1 MKQIIGRKLGMTQ
14 IFATDGTQYAVTV
27 VEVLPN
33 IVTRIK
39 TVEKDGYKAYV
50 VGYDTKKESR
60 ANKCEQGYAKKTNTP
75 IASFYRE
82 IAGNDLDAL
91 NLTVGA
97 KLDASLFKT
106 GDIVDVTGTSKGKGY
121 TGTIKRYHH
130 TIGPKGHGSG
140 YHRQV
145 GSFAN
150 NGRCNNRVLP
160 GKKMS
165 GHRGFEQ
172 ATILNL
178 LVVETNAE
186 KGYIL
191 VKGAIPGAK
200 QSLVKIRSA
209 IRTQL
214 GKAQQVKP
222 LVDLTAK
229 KETPKAAEQPK
240 VEKKVEAPKA
250 EAKPQPK
257 VEKKVEAKPAPAAKP
272 EVKKEAAPKA
282 EAPKTAA
289 PKKEEVK
296 KEAK

>member
-1 MKQIIGRKLGMTQ
+1 MKQLIGRKLGMTQ
-14 IFATDGTQYAVTV
+14 IFATDGTQYAVSV
-27 VEVLPN
+27 IEVLPN
-33 IVTRIK
+33 IVSQIK
-39 TVEKDGYKAYV
+39 TSEKDGYKAYV
-50 VGYDTKKESR
+50 VGYDNKRESR
-60 ANKCEQGYAKKTNTP
+60 ANKCEKGIAKKSNTP
-75 IASFYRE
+75 LAKFYRE
-82 IAGNDLDAL
+82 VSGKDLDSL
-91 NLTVGA
+91 NLNVGA

-106 GDIVDVTGTSKGKGY
+106 GDIVDVIGTSKGKGY

-172 ATILNL
+172 VTVLNL
-178 LVVETNAE
+178 LVVESNAE

-191 VKGAIPGAK
+191 VKGAIPGTK

-214 GKAQQVKP
+214 GKPQQVKN
-222 LVDLTAK
+222 LVDLSSK
-229 KETPKAAEQPK
+229 KEAPKAAEVKAEAPK
-240 VEKKVEAPKA
+240 VE
-250 EAKPQPK
+250 
-257 VEKKVEAKPAPAAKP
+257 AKP
-272 EVKKEAAPKA
+272 EVKKEAPK
-282 EAPKTAA
+282 AA

>member
-14 IFATDGTQYAVTV
+14 IFATDGTQYGVTV

-50 VGYDTKKESR
+50 IGYDTKKEAK
-60 ANKCEQGYAKKTNTP
+60 ANKCEKGYAKKTNTP
-75 IASFYRE
+75 IANFYRE
-82 IAGNDLDAL
+82 IAGKDLDNL
-91 NLTVGA
+91 NLAVGA

-106 GDIVDVTGTSKGKGY
+106 GDIVDVIGTSKGKGY

-172 ATILNL
+172 VTILNL

-191 VKGAIPGAK
+191 IKGALPGANH
-200 QSLVKIRSA
+200 SLVKIRSA

-214 GKAQQVKP
+214 GKPQQVKN
-222 LVDLTAK
+222 LVDLSAK
-229 KETPKAAEQPK
+229 K
-240 VEKKVEAPKA
+240 EAPKA
-250 EAKPQPK
+250 EAKPAEQPK
-257 VEKKVEAKPAPAAKP
+257 VEAKP
-272 EVKKEAAPKA
+272 EVKKEAPKA
-282 EAPKTAA
+282 APQQEKA
-289 PKKEEVK
+289 K

>member
-1 MKQIIGRKLGMTQ
+1 MKQLIGRKLGMTQ
-14 IFATDGTQYAVTV
+14 IFATDGTQYAVSV
-27 VEVLPN
+27 IEVLPN
-33 IVTRIK
+33 VITRIK
-39 TVEKDGYKAYV
+39 TEEKDGYKAYV
-50 VGYDTKKESR
+50 VGYDSKKESR
-60 ANKCEQGYAKKTNTP
+60 ANKCEKGFSKKSNTP
-75 IASFYRE
+75 LARFYRE
-82 IAGNDLDAL
+82 VTGKDLDAL
-91 NLTVGA
+91 NLTVGG
-97 KLDASLFKT
+97 KLDASIFKA
-106 GDIVDVTGTSKGKGY
+106 GDIVDVIGTSKGKGY

-214 GKAQQVKP
+214 GKPQQVKP
-222 LVDLTAK
+222 LVDLSAK
-229 KETPKAAEQPK
+229 KEQPKA
-240 VEKKVEAPKA
+240 VEAPKA
-250 EAKPQPK
+250 EAKP
-257 VEKKVEAKPAPAAKP
+257 APAPKP

-282 EAPKTAA
+282 APAKPAEAPKAA

>member
-1 MKQIIGRKLGMTQ
+1 MKQLIGRKLGMTQ
-14 IFATDGTQYAVTV
+14 IFATDGTQYAVSV
-27 VEVLPN
+27 IEVLPN
-33 IVTRIK
+33 VITRIK
-39 TVEKDGYKAYV
+39 TEEKDGYKAYV
-50 VGYDTKKESR
+50 VGYDSKKESR
-60 ANKCEQGYAKKTNTP
+60 ANKCEKGFSKKSNTP
-75 IASFYRE
+75 LAKFYRE
-82 IAGNDLDAL
+82 VTGKDLDAL
-91 NLTVGA
+91 NLTVGG
-97 KLDASLFKT
+97 KLDASLFKA
-106 GDIVDVTGTSKGKGY
+106 GDIVDVIGTSKGKGY
-121 TGTIKRYHH
+121 SGTIKRYHH

-165 GHRGFEQ
+165 GHHGFEQ

-214 GKAQQVKP
+214 GKPQQVKT
-222 LVDLTAK
+222 LVDLSAK
-229 KETPKAAEQPK
+229 KEAPKAA
-240 VEKKVEAPKA
+240 EAPKA
-250 EAKPQPK
+250 E
-257 VEKKVEAKPAPAAKP
+257 VKPAPAPKAEVKPTPAAKP
-272 EVKKEAAPKA
+272 EVKKEAPKA
-282 EAPKTAA
+282 EAPKAAA

>member
-33 IVTRIK
+33 IVARIK
-39 TVEKDGYKAYV
+39 SEEKDGYKAYV
-50 VGYDTKKESR
+50 IGYDNKKEAK
-60 ANKCEQGYAKKTNTP
+60 ANKCEKGLAKKSNTQV
-75 IASFYRE
+75 AKFYRE
-82 IAGNDLDAL
+82 IAGNDLDDL

-97 KLDASLFKT
+97 KLDASLFKA
-106 GDIVDVTGTSKGKGY
+106 GDIVDVIGTSKGKGY

-130 TIGPKGHGSG
+130 AIGPKGHGSG

-165 GHRGFEQ
+165 GHRGYEQ
-172 ATILNL
+172 VTILNL
-178 LVVETNAE
+178 LVVETNKD

-191 VKGAIPGAK
+191 IKGALPGAN

-214 GKAQQVKP
+214 GKPQQVKN
-222 LVDLTAK
+222 LVDLSP
-229 KETPKAAEQPK
+229 KE
-240 VEKKVEAPKA
+240 V
-250 EAKPQPK
+250 
-257 VEKKVEAKPAPAAKP
+257 KVEAKKEEAKATV
-272 EVKKEAAPKA
+272 EEKKEAPA
-282 EAPKTAA
+282 
-289 PKKEEVK
+289 V
-296 KEAK
+296 AK

>member
-1 MKQIIGRKLGMTQ
+1 MKQLIGRKLGMTQ
-14 IFATDGTQYAVTV
+14 IFATDGTQYAVSV
-27 VEVLPN
+27 IEVLPN
-33 IVTRIK
+33 IITRIK
-39 TVEKDGYKAYV
+39 TEEKDGYKAYI
-50 VGYDTKKESR
+50 VGYDSKKESR
-60 ANKCEQGYAKKTNTP
+60 ANKCEKGFSKKSNTP
-75 IASFYRE
+75 LARFYRE
-82 IAGNDLDAL
+82 VTGKDLDAM
-91 NLTVGA
+91 NLTVGG
-97 KLDASLFKT
+97 KLDASIFKA
-106 GDIVDVTGTSKGKGY
+106 GDIVDVIGTSKGKGY

-214 GKAQQVKP
+214 GKPQQVKT
-222 LVDLTAK
+222 LVDLSAK
-229 KETPKAAEQPK
+229 KEQPK
-240 VEKKVEAPKA
+240 VAEAPKTA
-250 EAKPQPK
+250 PAPK
-257 VEKKVEAKPAPAAKP
+257 AEAKPAPAAKP
-272 EVKKEAAPKA
+272 EVKKEAPKAAPTKPA
-282 EAPKTAA
+282 EAPKAAA
-289 PKKEEVK
+289 PKKEEIK

>member
-1 MKQIIGRKLGMTQ
+1 MKQLIGRKLGMTQ

-27 VEVLPN
+27 IEVLPN

-39 TVEKDGYKAYV
+39 TVEKDGYQAYV
-50 VGYDTKKESR
+50 IGYDSKKESI
-60 ANKCEQGYAKKTNTP
+60 ANKCEKGLAKKSNTP
-75 IASFYRE
+75 IAKFYRE
-82 IAGNDLDAL
+82 VAGKDLDNL
-91 NLTVGA
+91 NLAVGA
-97 KLDASLFKT
+97 KLDASLFKA
-106 GDIVDVTGTSKGKGY
+106 GDVVDVIGTSKGKGY

-140 YHRQV
+140 YHRGV

-172 ATILNL
+172 VTILNL

-209 IRTQL
+209 VRTQL
-214 GKAQQVKP
+214 GKAEQIKT
-222 LVDLTAK
+222 LVNLT
-229 KETPKAAEQPK
+229 
-240 VEKKVEAPKA
+240 
-250 EAKPQPK
+250 
-257 VEKKVEAKPAPAAKP
+257 
-272 EVKKEAAPKA
+272 
-282 EAPKTAA
+282 

-296 KEAK
+296 QPEVKTEAAPKVEATNKEVQAPKKEEANKSEAPKEAIKETK

>member
-14 IFATDGTQYAVTV
+14 IFATDGTQYGVTV
-27 VEVLPN
+27 IEVLPN

-39 TVEKDGYKAYV
+39 SEEKDGYKAYV
-50 VGYDTKKESR
+50 IGYDNKKEAK
-60 ANKCEQGYAKKTNTP
+60 ANKCEKGYAKKTNT
-75 IASFYRE
+75 AVAKFYRE
-82 IAGNDLDAL
+82 LEGNELDAL
-91 NLTVGA
+91 NLVVGA
-97 KLDASLFKT
+97 KLDASLFKA
-106 GDIVDVTGTSKGKGY
+106 GDIVDVIGTSKGKGY

-178 LVVETNAE
+178 LVVETNNE

-191 VKGAIPGAK
+191 VKGAIPGNK

-214 GKAQQVKP
+214 GKPQQVKN
-222 LVDLTAK
+222 LVDLSAK
-229 KETPKAAEQPK
+229 KEAPKAEAKPAEQPK
-240 VEKKVEAPKA
+240 VEEKKVEAPKA
-250 EAKPQPK
+250 E
-257 VEKKVEAKPAPAAKP
+257 
-272 EVKKEAAPKA
+272 
-282 EAPKTAA
+282 
-289 PKKEEVK
+289 VK

>member
-27 VEVLPN
+27 IEVLPN
-33 IVTRIK
+33 IIAQVK
-39 TVEKDGYKAYV
+39 KSEKEGYNAYV
-50 VGYDTKKESR
+50 IGYDTKKESR
-60 ANKCEQGYAKKTNTP
+60 ANKAMKGIAKKSNTP
-75 IASFYRE
+75 IAMFYRE
-82 IAGNDLDAL
+82 VEGNELDKL
-91 NLTVGA
+91 NLAVGA

-106 GDIVDVTGTSKGKGY
+106 GDIVDVIGTSKGKGY
-121 TGTIKRYHH
+121 SGTIKRYHH

-165 GHRGFEQ
+165 GHHGFKQ

-178 LVVETNAE
+178 LVVESNAE

-191 VKGAIPGAK
+191 LKGAVPGANK
-200 QSLVKIRSA
+200 SLVKIRSA
-209 IRTQL
+209 VRTQL
-214 GKAQQVKP
+214 GKPQTVKT
-222 LVDLTAK
+222 LVDLTPKTEVK
-229 KETPKAAEQPK
+229 KEEVKA
-240 VEKKVEAPKA
+240 EAPKA
-250 EAKPQPK
+250 EAK
-257 VEKKVEAKPAPAAKP
+257 
-272 EVKKEAAPKA
+272 AAPV
-282 EAPKTAA
+282 EN
-289 PKKEEVK
+289 

>member
-1 MKQIIGRKLGMTQ
+1 MKQLIGRKLGMTQ
-14 IFATDGTQYAVTV
+14 IFATDGTQYAVSV
-27 VEVLPN
+27 IEVLPN
-33 IVTRIK
+33 VITRIK
-39 TVEKDGYKAYV
+39 TEEKDGYKAYV
-50 VGYDTKKESR
+50 VGYDSKKESR
-60 ANKCEQGYAKKTNTP
+60 ANKCEKGFSKKSNTP
-75 IASFYRE
+75 LARFYRE
-82 IAGNDLDAL
+82 VTGKDLDAM
-91 NLTVGA
+91 NLTVGG
-97 KLDASLFKT
+97 KLDASLFKA
-106 GDIVDVTGTSKGKGY
+106 GDIVDVIGTSKGKGY
-121 TGTIKRYHH
+121 SGTIKRYHH

-165 GHRGFEQ
+165 GHHGFEQ

-214 GKAQQVKP
+214 GKHQQVKT
-222 LVDLTAK
+222 LVDLSAK
-229 KETPKAAEQPK
+229 KEAPKAAE
-240 VEKKVEAPKA
+240 APKA
-250 EAKPQPK
+250 
-257 VEKKVEAKPAPAAKP
+257 EAKPAPAAKP
-272 EVKKEAAPKA
+272 EVKKEAPKA
-282 EAPKTAA
+282 EAKPAAA